1 MGRARHPL
9 LASRYGCFQTWVLP
23 VSLSLGELQPF
34 LTSVRD
40 SPKPAGGSGSG
51 FYQIIAFALGPDVLE
66 IVCAPFKNGVSVS

>member
-1 MGRARHPL
+1 M
-9 LASRYGCFQTWVLP
+9 LP